1 MAIDPSAGIPF
12 LEGARPKAGAPS
24 PEAARPRDGVPFLE
38 GAPTGA
44 PATPSAPARHPR
56 RTRLAPSDRCG
67 EATRRIC
74 VCSLARCPEPPPV
87 RDAVPIPLGTMA
99 VSNDPTASL
108 EVSAL
113 GSCIGLALVDP
124 GARIAAMAHV
134 FLPSA
139 REARRTGC
147 DRGKYADTVVPTLL
161 EAVLGLGARRERL
174 NVYLAGGGQ
183 LTGARPPAG
192 APTIGEA
199 NDAAVRRHLGEYG
212 LRVTGSRTGG
222 MVSRSLRVDIEGG
235 VVTTR
240 AIGGP
245 LERI

>member
-1 MAIDPSAGIPF
+1 MAIDPNGGVPF
-12 LEGARPKAGAPS
+12 LEGARPQP
-24 PEAARPRDGVPFLE
+24 GVPFLE
-38 GAPTGA
+38 GTPARAPAPAPT
-44 PATPSAPARHPR
+44 
-56 RTRLAPSDRCG
+56 RTRLAPSVRCG

-74 VCSLARCPEPPPV
+74 VCSLARCPEPPPA

-99 VSNDPTASL
+99 VSNDPAASL

-124 GARIAAMAHV
+124 GARVAAMAHV
-134 FLPSA
+134 FLPSS
-139 REARRTGC
+139 REDRRSGC

-161 EAVLGLGARRERL
+161 EAVLGLGARRDRL

-183 LTGARPPAG
+183 LTGARPPEG

-199 NDAAVRRHLGEYG
+199 NDIAVRRHLGESG

-222 MVSRSLRVDIEGG
+222 VVSRSLRVDIDGG

-245 LERI
+245 LERM